1 MGRAALARALIAA
14 LSGRL
19 RTPPRGEQRGP
30 TAQPGVS
37 PRPPTRQVSA
47 LPLRVLL
54 QIGVA
59 PRAVQARRSRE
70 HAGQSAFDRLALRRR
85 RLGPDLE
92 LHDCSLKGRREP
104 DDRDV
109 VSRRLLIV
117 GLLAVLLPAATAA
130 AAKPKPATTSWA
142 EPQIVTITAQGIMG
156 TDPATFRP
164 DDPLT
169 RGAAADLVAS
179 LKRQPS
185 VAVSAPT
192 LPVTIAGLD
201 SRLVSA
207 LALQDVATGLA
218 TAAKTAGLAPPSRFG
233 TEVVAR
239 LLGLRTNH
247 PAAQDNLELLPGDA
261 ATRAEAAFS
270 AARMLRLGV
279 GDADAVRASA
289 ETFQLPELTVWQQ
302 RVLTTAVGLIGDPY
316 VWAGS
321 SERPGAPAGVPT
333 RGGFDCSGFVWRV
346 YKLQAYPGAP
356 TLPGVLKG
364 RTTYEMSGEVP
375 PAKRIG
381 FARLAPGDVLFFG
394 AHGPRSKPA
403 EVNHMGIYLGNGWFI
418 HSSGYGVAL
427 AELSGWYRTRFAWA
441 RRPLAEAGLS
451 A

>member
-1 MGRAALARALIAA
+1 MR
-14 LSGRL
+14 
-19 RTPPRGEQRGP
+19 
-30 TAQPGVS
+30 
-37 PRPPTRQVSA
+37 
-47 LPLRVLL
+47 
-54 QIGVA
+54 
-59 PRAVQARRSRE
+59 
-70 HAGQSAFDRLALRRR
+70 
-85 RLGPDLE
+85 
-92 LHDCSLKGRREP
+92 
-104 DDRDV
+104 
-109 VSRRLLIV
+109 RRLLIV
-117 GLLAVLLPAATAA
+117 GLFALLLPAATAA

-201 SRLVSA
+201 SRLVGA
-207 LALQDVATGLA
+207 LALQDAATGFA
-218 TAAKTAGLAPPSRFG
+218 AAAKTAGLAPPSRFG

-270 AARMLRLGV
+270 AARMLKLGV
-279 GDADAVRASA
+279 SDADAVRASA

-302 RVLTTAVGLIGDPY
+302 RVLTTAVGLIGYPY
-316 VWAGS
+316 VWAGT
-321 SERPGAPAGVPT
+321 SERPGAPAGVQT

-346 YKLQAYPGAP
+346 YKLQAYPGSP
-356 TLPGVLKG
+356 TLPAVLKG

-375 PAKRIG
+375 PARRIG
-381 FARLAPGDVLFFG
+381 FARLAPGDVVFFG
-394 AHGPRSKPA
+394 ARGPRSKPA